1 MIKNLP
7 LVLLFTAMLCACGQ
21 STTSETSTTTAQPT
35 EISTPDKVM
44 PQPQVVLAP
53 YQQDVHY
60 RVVSDIDVSDYDT
73 SKPFILEYFWF
84 GCPHCQDM
92 EPKLNDFAK
101 DHGLSIFKKHAA
113 LNPRWGQDARIFY
126 ALEAM
131 GRMDL
136 IDEMFVLYAKAAKEK
151 RQPTRDDI
159 KALVEAAGE
168 QSVLFF
174 DKVGSPEVLDKIQIG
189 LNEMIKN
196 KITGV
201 PALVVNGKYI
211 IKSHADIKTEAD
223 FFNLLGYLLT
233 LDK

>member
-7 LVLLFTAMLCACGQ
+7 LVLLFTAMLSACGQ
-21 STTSETSTTTAQPT
+21 SDNTETSTVTAQST
-35 EISTPDKVM
+35 EISIPDKVTH
-44 PQPQVVLAP
+44 QPQVVLAP

-60 RVVSDIDVSDYDT
+60 RVVSGIDVSDFDT
-73 SKPFILEYFWF
+73 TKPYIMEYFWL

-92 EPKLNDFAK
+92 EPKLHEFAK
-101 DHGLSIFKKHAA
+101 DQGLSIFKKHAA

-126 ALEAM
+126 ALEEM
-131 GRMDL
+131 GRLDL
-136 IDEMFVLYAKAAKEK
+136 LNEMFTLYAASAKEK
-151 RQPTRDDI
+151 RQPSRDEI
-159 KALVEAAGE
+159 AALVEAAGE

-174 DKVGSPEVLDKIQIG
+174 DKAGSPAVLDKIQTG

-211 IKSHADIKTEAD
+211 IKGHPAIKTEAD
-223 FFNLLGYLLT
+223 YFNLLAYLLT